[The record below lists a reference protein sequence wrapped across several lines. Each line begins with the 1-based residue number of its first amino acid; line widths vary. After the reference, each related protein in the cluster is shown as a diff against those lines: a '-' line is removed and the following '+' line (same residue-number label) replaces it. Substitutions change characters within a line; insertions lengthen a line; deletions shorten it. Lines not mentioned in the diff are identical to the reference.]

1 MIVATVAAFSNV
13 ESRVE
18 DLISEEELLN
28 IKTPEDVHNK
38 IVEMMQNDN
47 ENSDFLTS
55 RRDALIQELNEIDD
69 ALNLADAKTPAKD
82 AKAAATKTVANI
94 AAVVKAGL
102 YTNVT
107 AAASVKGCDALNVTD
122 AKKKCYDG
130 LKTAAEAQLKAHPK
144 DTNVKAYY
152 DVVEAAYSKTYGGSS
167 LWIWIVVAIL
177 VVAAGV
183 GVFFFLKKKG
193 DGSEGGECDGYTK
206 FIDQELS

>member
-47 ENSDFLTS
+47 DNSDFLTS

-69 ALNLADAKTPAKD
+69 ALNLADTKD
-82 AKAAATKTVANI
+82 AKAAATKTVSKI

-107 AAASVKGCDALNVTD
+107 AAASVKGCDAMNVTD

-130 LKTAAEAQLKAHPK
+130 LKKVAEEQLKAHPK